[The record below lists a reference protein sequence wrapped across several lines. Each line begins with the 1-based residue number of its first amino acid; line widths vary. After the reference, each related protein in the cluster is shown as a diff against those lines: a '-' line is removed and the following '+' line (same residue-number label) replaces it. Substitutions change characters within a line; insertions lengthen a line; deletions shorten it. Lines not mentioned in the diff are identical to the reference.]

1 MTPMNEQRAV
11 VAVIDD
17 DESVR
22 EALQGLLESVALK
35 VELFGSV
42 DDFLRTSNYHAP
54 NCIVLDLRLPGP
66 SGLDLQAQLAGANSP
81 TPIVFITAHGD
92 IRMSVRAMK
101 AGAIEFLAKPLQEQE
116 LLDAVRKGIE
126 RDRVRRAEEQ
136 AIAEL
141 RTRFASLT
149 PREKEV
155 MALLTAGRLNKQIA
169 GQMGTSEMTARV
181 HRNQIMHKM
190 RAQSLADLVRIA
202 DKLDGPSTKQ
212 SLI

>member
-1 MTPMNEQRAV
+1 MNEQRAV

-54 NCIVLDLRLPGP
+54 NCIVLDVRLPGP
-66 SGLDLQAQLAGANSP
+66 SGLDLQAQLADANSP

-101 AGAIEFLAKPLQEQE
+101 AGAIEFLAKPLEEQE

-126 RDRVRRAEEQ
+126 RDRVRRAEDQ

-155 MALLTAGRLNKQIA
+155 MALLAAGRLNKQIA

-181 HRNQIMHKM
+181 HRNQVLHKM
-190 RAQSLADLVRIA
+190 GARSLADLVRMA

>member
-1 MTPMNEQRAV
+1 MNEQRAV

-54 NCIVLDLRLPGP
+54 NCIVLDVRLPGP

-116 LLDAVRKGIE
+116 LLDAVRNGIE
-126 RDRVRRAEEQ
+126 RDRVQRAEEQ

-155 MALLTAGRLNKQIA
+155 MALLAAGRLNKQIA

-181 HRNQIMHKM
+181 HRNQVMHKM
-190 RAQSLADLVRIA
+190 GARSLADLVRIA
-202 DKLDGPSTKQ
+202 DRLDGPPTKQ